1 MSQSNK
7 RSFEPRR
14 SEYRPLNAAPQGR
27 PLQRPPQAR
36 PVPQRPQ
43 QPRPAAARPAQPGP
57 ARPAP
62 QRPVQARGSEYRPL
76 NRLSFAHRRE
86 KAGLPHGF
94 AGLLIA
100 CAVLLAV
107 CIGLQFVFPSG
118 IHLAAN
124 AGETMASQSMVS
136 QIYANGPVRINE
148 IMTSNQRTL
157 ALADGSSPDWIEIT
171 NTGNHSVNL
180 KDYSLSKTADSV
192 SIFTFPDMSLEP
204 GGCLL
209 LYADSKLSE
218 TVEKE
223 MHVPFRLSSAGDT
236 LMLFNAGRT
245 AIDTVNIPAIG
256 GDHSYVR
263 VDNSHWEVGD
273 KPTPGAANTE
283 ENHLAMKQKTGYSP
297 VAITE
302 IMAVN
307 DSAYAA
313 QDEMYYDY
321 IELCNTSSETVSLGG
336 WYLSDDPEYTRKW
349 RIPDGTS
356 VAPGEYIIIFASG
369 LDMREDLEQLHAGF
383 SLSSEGET
391 IVLCDGSGRI
401 MDMVSFDLMKSNIA
415 YALQADGT
423 WENTTATP
431 GAAN

>member
-1 MSQSNK
+1 
-7 RSFEPRR
+7 
-14 SEYRPLNAAPQGR
+14 
-27 PLQRPPQAR
+27 
-36 PVPQRPQ
+36 
-43 QPRPAAARPAQPGP
+43 
-57 ARPAP
+57 
-62 QRPVQARGSEYRPL
+62 
-76 NRLSFAHRRE
+76 
-86 KAGLPHGF
+86 
-94 AGLLIA
+94 
-100 CAVLLAV
+100 
-107 CIGLQFVFPSG
+107 
-118 IHLAAN
+118 
-124 AGETMASQSMVS
+124 MVS
-136 QIYANGPVRINE
+136 QIYSNGPVRINE

-157 ALADGSSPDWIEIT
+157 ALADGSLPDWIEIT

-204 GGCLL
+204 GGCML

-245 AIDTVNIPAIG
+245 AIDTVNIPAMG
-256 GDHSYVR
+256 GDHSYMR
-263 VDNSHWEVGD
+263 VDNSHWEVSE
-273 KPTPGAANTE
+273 KPTPGAENTE

-297 VAITE
+297 IAITE

-321 IELCNTSSETVSLGG
+321 IELCNTSSETVNLGG

-349 RIPDGTS
+349 RVPDGTS
-356 VAPGEYIIIFASG
+356 VAPGEYIIVFASG
-369 LDMREDLEQLHAGF
+369 LDMRADLEQLHASF

-401 MDMVSFDLMKSNIA
+401 MDMVAFDLMKSNVA
-415 YALQADGT
+415 YALQADGS
-423 WENTTATP
+423 WADTTGTP
-431 GAAN
+431 GEAN